1 MHMLIIMCYSITD
14 VIFILGVVPLI
25 SELVVAG
32 IGVDCVGVTV
42 EGCERWGA
50 EVLSVE
56 NELLVCVAAVV
67 VYVTGTDV

>member
-1 MHMLIIMCYSITD
+1 MPELVWTG
-14 VIFILGVVPLI
+14 GVPVRPPVVI

-32 IGVDCVGVTV
+32 IGVDCVGVTE

>member
-1 MHMLIIMCYSITD
+1 MED
-14 VIFILGVVPLI
+14 
-25 SELVVAG
+25 
-32 IGVDCVGVTV
+32 
-42 EGCERWGA
+42 CERWGV

>member
-1 MHMLIIMCYSITD
+1 MPELVWTG
-14 VIFILGVVPLI
+14 GVPVRPPVVI

-42 EGCERWGA
+42 EDCERWGV

-67 VYVTGTDV
+67 VYMTGTDV